1 MASLNHPLS
10 KHSIAMSG
18 TFSVGATG
26 PVGSNTYGPVTVG
39 GMNTVFHQMNG
50 NSAIGPGGA
59 IPGVASSLHVT
70 SDAKFD
76 GNILW
81 KGRDLGKMLETIEK
95 RLSILVPNPKK
106 LEKYEALQ
114 KAYDH
119 YKVLEALCEEP
130 NE

>member
-1 MASLNHPLS
+1 MASVKPPLS
-10 KHSIAMSG
+10 KHSIAMSS
-18 TFSVGATG
+18 TFSAGATG
-26 PVGSNTYGPVTVG
+26 PVGSNTYNGPVTAG
-39 GMNTVFHQMNG
+39 GINGTAFQTMNG
-50 NSAIGPGGA
+50 NSIIGHDLT
-59 IPGVASSLHVT
+59 SSLHVA

-119 YKVLEALCEEP
+119 YKVLEALCEES